1 MGSKRRCGTDR
12 VEQTHALG
20 IDIGGTFTDLVVYDR
35 ATGRIEK
42 GKELTTPDDPSRGVL
57 TGLEKLLEGGVA
69 PDSLYRIVHATTLF
83 TNALIE
89 RKGARTGLITT
100 KGFRDVLEIGR
111 ERKYELY
118 DIHIA
123 MPKPLASRDFRL
135 EVTERIGPDGAEITP
150 LDEAELLEQIEALLE
165 MDVESI
171 AIVFLHAY
179 ANPAHEDAA
188 LAAIAAKYPNLIVTA
203 SHDVAPEIREYDRT
217 STTVTNAYVKPL
229 AQSYVDRLVEKT
241 AALGIGAPYF
251 MMLSNGGLT
260 HIAEAKRSPVQLLE
274 SGPAAGA
281 LVAAYFGSRAG
292 VENVLAFD
300 MGGTTAKLALVDDG
314 KPHVDYHF
322 EAAREKRFAEG
333 SGLPLNISAIKLIEI
348 GAGGGSTAHIDEMD
362 LLKVGPE
369 SAGSEPGPVCYGRGG
384 EAPTVTDA
392 DLLLGFLNADY
403 FAGGSMKIDRAAAAR
418 AMQPLAERSGMSGVE
433 VARGIYDVVNEN
445 MASAAR
451 VHIAEQGKDPRQ
463 YTLLATGGAG
473 PVHAFYVA
481 KKLGVRRLICPLAAG
496 VASALGLLIAPARI
510 DRVVTIA
517 SSLDTMDWPRL
528 EAAYRELEADAAKV
542 IEETGFDPATARVT
556 RLADVRYIGQGFE
569 VVTTLPNGPYDAG
582 AKQHLLDAFEDTYR
596 RTFSR
601 TPPDVNAEIINIR
614 VSLRA
619 DVPGDGVG
627 FKAAGDESGEARAK
641 VTRPVR
647 FPENDDYVDTA
658 VYDRAQLRPGERFE
672 GPAVIEESEST
683 LVVGPGGTIQVDED
697 GNLLVDLPE
706 EPR

>member
-1 MGSKRRCGTDR
+1 MS
-12 VEQTHALG
+12 QTHALG
-20 IDIGGTFTDLVVYDR
+20 IDIGGTFTDIVVYDR
-35 ATGRIEK
+35 ATGRINK

-57 TGLEKLLEGGVA
+57 TGLKKLLANDVA
-69 PDSLYRIVHATTLF
+69 PESLYRIVHATTLF

-123 MPKPLASRDFRL
+123 MPKPLAPRDLRL
-135 EVTERIGPDGAEITP
+135 EVTERIAHDGSEVTP
-150 LDEAELLEQIEALLE
+150 LDEAELLLQVDALIAKG
-165 MDVESI
+165 VESV

-188 LAAIAAKYPNLIVTA
+188 LEAIAAKYPDLIITA
-203 SHDVAPEIREYDRT
+203 SHDVSPEIREYDRT

-229 AQSYVDRLVEKT
+229 AHTYVDRLVKQTEE
-241 AALGIGAPYF
+241 LGVDAPYF

-260 HIAEAKRSPVQLLE
+260 HIEEAKRSPVQLLE

-292 VENVLAFD
+292 IDNILAFD
-300 MGGTTAKLALVDDG
+300 MGGTTAKLALVENG
-314 KPHVDYHF
+314 EPHVDYHF

-348 GAGGGSTAHIDEMD
+348 GAGGGSIAHIDEME

-403 FAGGSMKIDRAAAAR
+403 FAGGSMKIDRDAAAR
-418 AMQPLAERSGMSGVE
+418 AMQPLADKSGLSVVD
-433 VARGIYDVVNEN
+433 VARGIYEVVNEN

-473 PVHAFYVA
+473 PVHAYYVA
-481 KKLGVRRLICPLAAG
+481 KKLGVKRLICPLAAG

-517 SSLDTMDWPRL
+517 SRLDVMDWQRL
-528 EAAYRELEADAAKV
+528 EASYQELEADAAKV
-542 IEETGFDPATARVT
+542 IEETGFDPKTARIA
-556 RLADVRYIGQGFE
+556 RLADMRYIGQGFE
-569 VVTTLPNGPYDAG
+569 VVTSLPDGPYDVSS
-582 AKQHLLDAFEDTYR
+582 KQALLDAFEDTYR

-619 DVPGDGVG
+619 DVPGDGMG
-627 FKAAGDESGEARAK
+627 FTAAREAAGDADIRQ
-641 VTRPVR
+641 TRPVR
-647 FPENDDYVDTA
+647 FPENDDFVDTT
-658 VYDRAQLRPGERFE
+658 VFNRAQLRPGQNFD
-672 GPAVIEESEST
+672 GPAVIEENEST
-683 LVVGPGGTIQVDED
+683 LIVGPGSKIQVDED
-697 GNLLVDLPE
+697 GNLIVELPDAS
-706 EPR
+706 

>member
-1 MGSKRRCGTDR
+1 
-12 VEQTHALG
+12 
-20 IDIGGTFTDLVVYDR
+20 
-35 ATGRIEK
+35 
-42 GKELTTPDDPSRGVL
+42 
-57 TGLEKLLEGGVA
+57 
-69 PDSLYRIVHATTLF
+69 
-83 TNALIE
+83 
-89 RKGARTGLITT
+89 
-100 KGFRDVLEIGR
+100 
-111 ERKYELY
+111 
-118 DIHIA
+118 
-123 MPKPLASRDFRL
+123 
-135 EVTERIGPDGAEITP
+135 VTERMAPDGSEITP
-150 LDEAELLEQIEALLE
+150 LDEGELLQQVDTLRAAGA
-165 MDVESI
+165 ESV

-188 LAAIAAKYPNLIVTA
+188 LAAIAKKHPDLIVTA

-229 AQSYVDRLVEKT
+229 AHIYVDRLVDKT

-281 LVAAYFGSRAG
+281 LVAAYFGSKAG
-292 VENVLAFD
+292 VDKVLAFD
-300 MGGTTAKLALVDDG
+300 MGGTTAKLALVDEG
-314 KPHVDYHF
+314 EPHVDYHF

-348 GAGGGSTAHIDEMD
+348 GAGGGSIAHIDDME
-362 LLKVGPE
+362 LLKVGPQ

-384 EAPTVTDA
+384 SAPTVTDA

-403 FAGGSMKIDRAAAAR
+403 FAGGSMKIDRDAAQQ
-418 AMQPLAERSGMSGVE
+418 AMQPLADRSGLSVVD

-473 PVHAFYVA
+473 PVHAYYVA

-517 SSLDTMDWPRL
+517 SSLEQMDWAKL
-528 EAAYRELEADAAKV
+528 EAAYRELEEDAAKV
-542 IEETGFDPATARVT
+542 IEETGFDAGKARIT
-556 RLADVRYIGQGFE
+556 RLADMRYIGQGFE
-569 VVTTLPNGPYDAG
+569 VVTTLPDGPYDAS
-582 AKQHLLDAFEDTYR
+582 AAQNLLDAFEDTYR

-619 DVPGDGVG
+619 DVPGESVG
-627 FKAAGDESGEARAK
+627 FKATGDTSDGAGAPH
-641 VTRPVR
+641 TRPVR
-647 FPENDDYVDTA
+647 FPEFDDYVDTA
-658 VYDRAQLRPGERFE
+658 VYDRAGLKAGERFD
-672 GPAVIEESEST
+672 GPAVIEENEST
-683 LVVGPGGTIQVDED
+683 LIVGPGATIEVDPD
-697 GNLLVDLPE
+697 GNLLVTLPE
-706 EPR
+706 DD

>member
-1 MGSKRRCGTDR
+1 MD
-12 VEQTHALG
+12 QTHALG

-35 ATGRIEK
+35 ATGRIAK

-57 TGLEKLLEGGVA
+57 TALEKLLEGGVA
-69 PDSLYRIVHATTLF
+69 PESLYRIVHATTLF

-123 MPKPLASRDFRL
+123 MPKPLASRDLRL
-135 EVTERIGPDGAEITP
+135 EVTERMAPDGSEITP
-150 LDEAELLEQIEALLE
+150 LDEGELLQQVDALRAAGA
-165 MDVESI
+165 ESV

-188 LAAIAAKYPNLIVTA
+188 LAAIAKKHPDLIVTA

-229 AQSYVDRLVEKT
+229 AHIYVDRLVDKT

-281 LVAAYFGSRAG
+281 LVAAYFGSKAG
-292 VENVLAFD
+292 VDNVLAFD
-300 MGGTTAKLALVDDG
+300 MGGTTAKLALVDEG
-314 KPHVDYHF
+314 EPHVDYHF

-348 GAGGGSTAHIDEMD
+348 GAGGGSIAHIDDME
-362 LLKVGPE
+362 LLKVGPQ

-384 EAPTVTDA
+384 SAPTVTDA
-392 DLLLGFLNADY
+392 DLILGFLNADY
-403 FAGGSMKIDRAAAAR
+403 FAGGSMKIDRDAAQQ
-418 AMQPLAERSGMSGVE
+418 AMQPLADRSGLSVVD

-473 PVHAFYVA
+473 PVHAYYVA

-517 SSLDTMDWPRL
+517 SSLEQMDWAKL
-528 EAAYRELEADAAKV
+528 EAAYRELEEDAAKV
-542 IEETGFDPATARVT
+542 IEETGFDAGKARIT
-556 RLADVRYIGQGFE
+556 RLADMRYIGQGFE
-569 VVTTLPNGPYDAG
+569 VVTTLPDGPYDAS
-582 AKQHLLDAFEDTYR
+582 AAQSLLDAFEDTYR

-619 DVPGDGVG
+619 DVPGESVG
-627 FKAAGDESGEARAK
+627 FKATGDTSDGAGAPH
-641 VTRPVR
+641 TRPVR
-647 FPENDDYVDTA
+647 FPEFDDYVDTA
-658 VYDRAQLRPGERFE
+658 VYDRASLKAGERFD
-672 GPAVIEESEST
+672 GPAVIEENEST
-683 LVVGPGGTIQVDED
+683 LIVGPGATIEVDPD
-697 GNLLVDLPE
+697 GNLLVALPE
-706 EPR
+706 DDS

>member
-1 MGSKRRCGTDR
+1 M
-12 VEQTHALG
+12 EQTHALG
-20 IDIGGTFTDLVVYDR
+20 IDIGGTFTDIVVYDR

-57 TGLEKLLEGGVA
+57 TGLTKLLEGGVA

-123 MPKPLASRDFRL
+123 MPKPLAPRDLRL
-135 EVTERIGPDGAEITP
+135 EVSERIGPDGSEIVP
-150 LDEAELLEQIEALLE
+150 LDEAELLRQVDALLTNGA
-165 MDVESI
+165 ESI

-188 LAAIAAKYPNLIVTA
+188 LDAIAANYPDLIVTA

-229 AQSYVDRLVEKT
+229 ANIYVDRLVEKT
-241 AALGIGAPYF
+241 AALGVGAPYF

-281 LVAAYFGSRAG
+281 LVAAYFGGRAG
-292 VENVLAFD
+292 VDNVLAFD

-314 KPHVDYHF
+314 EPHVDYHF

-348 GAGGGSTAHIDEMD
+348 GAGGGSIAHIDDME

-392 DLLLGFLNADY
+392 DLLLGFLNAEF
-403 FAGGSMKIDRAAAAR
+403 FAGGSMTIDRDAAER
-418 AMQPLAERSGMSGVE
+418 AMQPLAERSGLSVVD

-473 PVHAFYVA
+473 PVHAYYVA

-517 SSLDTMDWPRL
+517 SGLEDMDWPRL
-528 EAAYRELEADAAKV
+528 EAAYRELEADASKV
-542 IEETGFDPATARVT
+542 IEETGFDPAAARIT
-556 RLADVRYIGQGFE
+556 RLADMRYIGQGFE
-569 VVTTLPNGPYDAG
+569 VVTTLPDGPYDAG
-582 AKQHLLDAFEDTYR
+582 SAQVLLDAFEDTYR

-601 TPPDVNAEIINIR
+601 TPPDVSAEIINIR

-619 DVPGDGVG
+619 DVPGESVG
-627 FKAAGDESGEARAK
+627 FTSASVPGGETRARES
-641 VTRPVR
+641 RPVQ
-647 FPENDDYVDTA
+647 FPELDDYTETA
-658 VYDRAQLRPGERFE
+658 VYDRAQLRPGERLD
-672 GPAVIEESEST
+672 GPAVIEENEST
-683 LVVGPGGTIQVDED
+683 LIVGPGAVVQVDAD
-697 GNLLVDLPE
+697 GNLMVELPE
-706 EPR
+706 DDG

>member
-1 MGSKRRCGTDR
+1 MS
-12 VEQTHALG
+12 QTHALG
-20 IDIGGTFTDLVVYDR
+20 IDIGGTFTDIVVYDR
-35 ATGRIEK
+35 ATGRIDK

-57 TGLEKLLEGGVA
+57 TGLKKLLENDVA
-69 PDSLYRIVHATTLF
+69 PESLYRIVHATTLF

-123 MPKPLASRDFRL
+123 MPKPLAPRDLRL
-135 EVTERIGPDGAEITP
+135 EVTERIGPDGSEITP
-150 LDEAELLEQIEALLE
+150 LDETELLQQVDELIAKG
-165 MDVESI
+165 VESV

-188 LAAIAAKYPNLIVTA
+188 LAAITAKHPDLIITA
-203 SHDVAPEIREYDRT
+203 SHDVSPEIREYDRT

-229 AQSYVDRLVEKT
+229 AHTYVDRLVKQTE
-241 AALGIGAPYF
+241 ALGVDAPYF

-260 HIAEAKRSPVQLLE
+260 HIEEAKRSPVQLLE

-292 VENVLAFD
+292 IDNILAFD
-300 MGGTTAKLALVDDG
+300 MGGTTAKLALVEDG
-314 KPHVDYHF
+314 EPHVDYHF

-348 GAGGGSTAHIDEMD
+348 GAGGGSIAHIDEMD

-403 FAGGSMKIDRAAAAR
+403 FAGGSMKIDLDAAAR
-418 AMQPLAERSGMSGVE
+418 AMQPLADRSGLSVVD
-433 VARGIYDVVNEN
+433 VARGIYEVVNEN

-473 PVHAFYVA
+473 PVHAYYVA
-481 KKLGVRRLICPLAAG
+481 KKLGVKRLICPLAAG

-517 SSLDTMDWPRL
+517 SRLDGMDWPRL
-528 EAAYRELEADAAKV
+528 EASYKELEADAAKV
-542 IEETGFDPATARVT
+542 IEETGFDPATARIT
-556 RLADVRYIGQGFE
+556 RLADMRYIGQGFE
-569 VVTTLPNGPYDAG
+569 VVTSLPDGPYDASS
-582 AKQHLLDAFEDTYR
+582 AQTLLDAFEDTYR

-627 FKAAGDESGEARAK
+627 FTATGDAAGDGDIRQ
-641 VTRPVR
+641 TRPVR
-647 FPENDDYVDTA
+647 FPENGDFVDTT
-658 VYDRAQLRPGERFE
+658 VFNRAQLRPGQNFD
-672 GPAVIEESEST
+672 GPAVIEENEST
-683 LVVGPGGTIQVDED
+683 LIVGPGSKIQVDED
-697 GNLLVDLPE
+697 GNLIVELPDASQ
-706 EPR
+706 

>member
-1 MGSKRRCGTDR
+1 
-12 VEQTHALG
+12 LG
-20 IDIGGTFTDLVVYDR
+20 IDIGGTFTDIVVYDR
-35 ATGRIEK
+35 ATGRVKK

-57 TGLEKLLEGGVA
+57 TGLKKLLERDVA
-69 PDSLYRIVHATTLF
+69 PDSVYRIVHATTLF

-123 MPKPLASRDFRL
+123 MPKPLAPRDLRL
-135 EVTERIGPDGAEITP
+135 EVTERIAADGVEITP
-150 LDEAELLEQIEALLE
+150 LDEAELLTQVDALISNGA
-165 MDVESI
+165 ESI

-188 LAAIAAKYPNLIVTA
+188 LAVIAAKHPDLIVTA
-203 SHDVAPEIREYDRT
+203 SHDVSPEIREYDRT

-229 AQSYVDRLVEKT
+229 AHTYVDRLVKQT
-241 AALGIGAPYF
+241 ADLGIDAPYF

-260 HIAEAKRSPVQLLE
+260 HIEEAKRSPVQLLE

-281 LVAAYFGSRAG
+281 LVAAYFGDRAG
-292 VENVLAFD
+292 IKNVLAFD
-300 MGGTTAKLALVDDG
+300 MGGTTAKLALVEDG
-314 KPHVDYHF
+314 EPHVDYHF

-348 GAGGGSTAHIDEMD
+348 GAGGGSIAHIDEMD

-403 FAGGSMKIDRAAAAR
+403 FAGGSMKIDRDAASR
-418 AMQPLAERSGMSGVE
+418 AMQPLAQRSGLSTVE
-433 VARGIYDVVNEN
+433 VARGIYEVVNEN

-473 PVHAFYVA
+473 PVHAYYVA

-510 DRVVTIA
+510 DRVVTVA
-517 SSLDTMDWPRL
+517 SRLDTMDWPRL
-528 EAAYRELEADAAKV
+528 EAAYMELEADAAKV
-542 IEETGFDPATARVT
+542 IEETGFDPATARIS
-556 RLADVRYIGQGFE
+556 RLADMRYIGQGFE
-569 VVTTLPNGPYDAG
+569 VVTELPSGPYDARS
-582 AKQHLLDAFEDTYR
+582 APALLDAFEETYR

-627 FKAAGDESGEARAK
+627 FTAGNDDTDGAQATK
-641 VTRPVR
+641 TRPVR
-647 FPENDDYVDTA
+647 FPENDDYVETT
-658 VYDRAQLRPGERFE
+658 VYDRARLRPGESFD
-672 GPAVIEESEST
+672 GPAVVEESEST
-683 LVVGPGGTIQVDED
+683 LIIGPGSTVTVDKD
-697 GNLLVDLPE
+697 GNLLVELPDDE
-706 EPR
+706 Q

>member
-1 MGSKRRCGTDR
+1 MN
-12 VEQTHALG
+12 QTHALG

-35 ATGRIEK
+35 ATGRIVK

-57 TGLEKLLEGGVA
+57 IALEKLLDGGVA
-69 PDSLYRIVHATTLF
+69 PESLYRIVHATTLF

-118 DIHIA
+118 DIYIA
-123 MPKPLASRDFRL
+123 MPKPLAPRNLRL
-135 EVTERIGPDGAEITP
+135 EVTERMAQDGSEITP
-150 LDEAELLEQIEALLE
+150 LDEEELLFQVDTLLAKG
-165 MDVESI
+165 VESI

-188 LAAIAAKYPNLIVTA
+188 LAAIARKYPDLIITA

-229 AQSYVDRLVEKT
+229 AHTYVDRLVDKT
-241 AALGIGAPYF
+241 ADLGIGAPYF

-260 HIAEAKRSPVQLLE
+260 HIEEAKRSPVQLLE

-281 LVAAYFGSRAG
+281 LVAAYFGNKAG
-292 VENVLAFD
+292 VDNVLAFD
-300 MGGTTAKLALVDDG
+300 MGGTTAKLALVDEG
-314 KPHVDYHF
+314 EPHVDYHF

-333 SGLPLNISAIKLIEI
+333 SGFPLNISAIKLIEI
-348 GAGGGSTAHIDEMD
+348 GAGGGSIAHVDDME
-362 LLKVGPE
+362 LLKVGPQ
-369 SAGSEPGPVCYGRGG
+369 SAGSEPGPVCYDRGG
-384 EAPTVTDA
+384 TAPTVTDA

-403 FAGGSMKIDRAAAAR
+403 FAGGSMKINRDAAKC
-418 AMQPLAERSGMSGVE
+418 AMQPLADCSGLSVVD

-473 PVHAFYVA
+473 PVHAYYVA

-517 SSLDTMDWPRL
+517 SGLNKMDWSRL

-542 IEETGFDPATARVT
+542 IEETGFDASKARIT
-556 RLADVRYIGQGFE
+556 RLADMRYIGQGFE
-569 VVTTLPNGPYDAG
+569 VVTTLPNGPYD
-582 AKQHLLDAFEDTYR
+582 KNSTHVLLNAFEETYR

-601 TPPDVNAEIINIR
+601 IPPDVNAEIINIR

-619 DVPGDGVG
+619 DVPGQSVG
-627 FKAAGDESGEARAK
+627 FKATGDTSQNARARQ
-641 VTRPVR
+641 TRAVL
-647 FPENDDYVDTA
+647 FPECDDYVDTD
-658 VYDRAQLRPGERFE
+658 VYDRASLTAGERID
-672 GPAVIEESEST
+672 GPAVIEENEST
-683 LVVGPGGTIQVDED
+683 LIVGPGSTVDVDQD
-697 GNLLVDLPE
+697 GNLFVELPE
-706 EPR
+706 E

>member
-1 MGSKRRCGTDR
+1 MA
-12 VEQTHALG
+12 QTHSLG
-20 IDIGGTFTDLVVYDR
+20 IDIGGTFTDIVVYDR
-35 ATGRIEK
+35 VTGRIEK

-57 TGLEKLLEGGVA
+57 TGLEKLLDGGVA
-69 PDSLYRIVHATTLF
+69 PESVYRIVHATTLF

-123 MPKPLASRDFRL
+123 MPKPLAPRDLRL
-135 EVTERIGPDGAEITP
+135 EVTERMGPDGTEIEP
-150 LDEAELLEQIEALLE
+150 LDEVELLRQVDALLAKGV
-165 MDVESI
+165 DSI
-171 AIVFLHAY
+171 GIVFLHAY

-188 LAAIAAKYPNLIVTA
+188 LATIAARHPDLIVTA

-229 AQSYVDRLVEKT
+229 AHTYVDNLVDKT

-260 HIAEAKRSPVQLLE
+260 HIAEAKRTPVQLLE

-281 LVAAYFGSRAG
+281 LVAAYFGSQAG
-292 VENVLAFD
+292 VDNVLAFD

-314 KPHVDYHF
+314 EPHVDYHF

-348 GAGGGSTAHIDEMD
+348 GAGGGSIAHIDDME

-384 EAPTVTDA
+384 AAPTVTDA
-392 DLLLGFLNADY
+392 DLLLGFLNAEY
-403 FAGGSMKIDRAAAAR
+403 FAGGSMKIDRTAAER
-418 AMQPLAERSGMSGVE
+418 AMQPLAKRSGLPVVE

-473 PVHAFYVA
+473 PVHAYYVA

-510 DRVVTIA
+510 DRVVTVA
-517 SSLDTMDWPRL
+517 SRLDAMDWPRL
-528 EAAYRELEADAAKV
+528 EASYKELEADAAKV
-542 IEETGFDPATARVT
+542 IAETGFDPTAARTT
-556 RLADVRYIGQGFE
+556 RLADMRYVGQGFE
-569 VVTTLPNGPYDAG
+569 VVTTLPDGPYDAG
-582 AKQHLLDAFEDTYR
+582 SRQELMNAFEDTYR

-619 DVPGDGVG
+619 DVPGEGVG
-627 FKAAGDESGEARAK
+627 FTAVGDAEDGAK
-641 VTRPVR
+641 THASRPVR
-647 FPENDDYVDTA
+647 FPENDDFVDTP
-658 VYDRAQLRPGERFE
+658 VHNRAQLRPGQSFD

-683 LVVGPGGTIQVDED
+683 LIVGPGSRVTVDPD

-706 EPR
+706 VLE

>member
-1 MGSKRRCGTDR
+1 MS
-12 VEQTHALG
+12 QTHALG
-20 IDIGGTFTDLVVYDR
+20 IDIGGTFTDIVVYDR
-35 ATGRIEK
+35 ATGRISK
-42 GKELTTPDDPSRGVL
+42 GKGLTTPDDPSRGVL
-57 TGLEKLLEGGVA
+57 TGLKKLLEHDVA

-118 DIHIA
+118 DIYIA
-123 MPKPLASRDFRL
+123 MPKPLAPRDLRL
-135 EVTERIGPDGAEITP
+135 EVTERIAPDGSEITP
-150 LDEAELLEQIEALLE
+150 LDEAELLQRVGELVALG
-165 MDVESI
+165 VESI

-179 ANPAHEDAA
+179 ANPEHEDAA
-188 LAAIAAKYPNLIVTA
+188 LAAIATNYPDLIVTA

-229 AQSYVDRLVEKT
+229 AHTYVDQLVKQT
-241 AALGIGAPYF
+241 ADLGVDAPYF

-260 HIAEAKRSPVQLLE
+260 HIDEAKRSPVQLLE

-292 VENVLAFD
+292 IDNVLAFD
-300 MGGTTAKLALVDDG
+300 MGGTTAKLALVEDG
-314 KPHVDYHF
+314 EPHVDYHF

-348 GAGGGSTAHIDEMD
+348 GAGGGSIAHIDAMD

-369 SAGSEPGPVCYGRGG
+369 SAGSEPGPVCYARGG

-392 DLLLGFLNADY
+392 DLLLGFLNAEY
-403 FAGGSMKIDRAAAAR
+403 FAGGSMKIDRDATAR
-418 AMQPLAERSGMSGVE
+418 AMQPLADRTGLSVVD

-473 PVHAFYVA
+473 PVHAYYVA
-481 KKLGVRRLICPLAAG
+481 KKLGVKRLFCPLAAG

-517 SSLDTMDWPRL
+517 SRLSDMDWPRL
-528 EAAYRELEADAAKV
+528 EAAFKDLETDAAKV
-542 IEETGFDPATARVT
+542 IEETGFDPATARIT
-556 RLADVRYIGQGFE
+556 RLADMRYIGQGFE
-569 VVTTLPNGPYDAG
+569 VVTELPDGPYNAN
-582 AKQHLLDAFEDTYR
+582 AAPALLKSFEDTYR
-596 RTFSR
+596 KTFSR

-627 FKAAGDESGEARAK
+627 FTATAETENGTKTGR
-641 VTRPVR
+641 TRPVR
-647 FPENDDYVDTA
+647 FPENDDYIDTA
-658 VYDRAQLRPGERFE
+658 VFDRSQLRAGETFE

-683 LVVGPGGTIQVDED
+683 LIVGPGSTVQVDVD
-697 GNLLVDLPE
+697 GNLLVELPE
-706 EPR
+706 DPQ

>member
-1 MGSKRRCGTDR
+1 MS
-12 VEQTHALG
+12 QTHALG
-20 IDIGGTFTDLVVYDR
+20 IDIGGTFTDIVVYDR
-35 ATGRIEK
+35 ATGRIRK

-57 TGLEKLLEGGVA
+57 TGLKKLLENGVA
-69 PDSLYRIVHATTLF
+69 PESLYRIVHATTLF

-123 MPKPLASRDFRL
+123 MPKPLAPRDLRL
-135 EVTERIGPDGAEITP
+135 EVTERTGPDGSEITP
-150 LDEAELLEQIEALLE
+150 LDEAELLQQIDALIDKGVEA
-165 MDVESI
+165 V

-179 ANPAHEDAA
+179 ANAAHEDAA
-188 LAAIAAKYPNLIVTA
+188 LEAITAKYPDLIITA
-203 SHDVAPEIREYDRT
+203 SHDVSPEIREYDRT

-229 AQSYVDRLVEKT
+229 AHTYVDRLVKQTED
-241 AALGIGAPYF
+241 LGVNAPYF

-260 HIAEAKRSPVQLLE
+260 HIEEAKRSPVQLLE

-292 VENVLAFD
+292 IDNILAFD
-300 MGGTTAKLALVDDG
+300 MGGTTAKLALVEDG
-314 KPHVDYHF
+314 EPHVDYHF

-348 GAGGGSTAHIDEMD
+348 GAGGGSIAHIDEMD

-403 FAGGSMKIDRAAAAR
+403 FAGGSMKIDRDAAAR
-418 AMQPLAERSGMSGVE
+418 AMQPLADKSGLSVVD
-433 VARGIYDVVNEN
+433 VARGIYEVVNEN

-473 PVHAFYVA
+473 PVHAYYVA
-481 KKLGVRRLICPLAAG
+481 KKLGVKRLICPLAAG

-510 DRVVTIA
+510 DRVATIT
-517 SSLDTMDWPRL
+517 SRLEGMDWQRL
-528 EAAYRELEADAAKV
+528 EASYKELEADAAKV
-542 IEETGFDPATARVT
+542 IEETGFDPATARIA
-556 RLADVRYIGQGFE
+556 RLADMRYIGQGFE
-569 VVTTLPNGPYDAG
+569 VVTALPDGPYDASSTQ
-582 AKQHLLDAFEDTYR
+582 ALLDAFEDTYR

-627 FKAAGDESGEARAK
+627 FTASGEAAGDGATHQ
-641 VTRPVR
+641 TRPVR
-647 FPENDDYVDTA
+647 FPENDDYVDTT
-658 VYDRAQLRPGERFE
+658 VFNRAQLRPGQNFD

-683 LVVGPGGTIQVDED
+683 LIVGPGSKIQVDED
-697 GNLLVDLPE
+697 GNLIVELPDTA
-706 EPR
+706 

>member
-1 MGSKRRCGTDR
+1 MS
-12 VEQTHALG
+12 QTHALG
-20 IDIGGTFTDLVVYDR
+20 IDIGGTFTDIVVYDR
-35 ATGRIEK
+35 ATGRINK

-57 TGLEKLLEGGVA
+57 TGLKKLLKNNVA
-69 PDSLYRIVHATTLF
+69 PESLYRIVHATTLF

-123 MPKPLASRDFRL
+123 MPKPLAPRDLRL
-135 EVTERIGPDGAEITP
+135 EVTERIAHDGSEVTP
-150 LDEAELLEQIEALLE
+150 LDEAELLQQVDELIAKG
-165 MDVESI
+165 VESV

-188 LAAIAAKYPNLIVTA
+188 LEAIAAKYPDLIITA
-203 SHDVAPEIREYDRT
+203 SHDVSPEIREYDRT

-229 AQSYVDRLVEKT
+229 AHTYVDRLVKQTEE
-241 AALGIGAPYF
+241 LGVDAPYF

-260 HIAEAKRSPVQLLE
+260 HIEEAKRSPVQLLE

-292 VENVLAFD
+292 IDNILAFD
-300 MGGTTAKLALVDDG
+300 MGGTTAKLALVEDG
-314 KPHVDYHF
+314 EPHVDYHF

-348 GAGGGSTAHIDEMD
+348 GAGGGSIAHIDEMD

-403 FAGGSMKIDRAAAAR
+403 FAGGSMKIDRDAAAR
-418 AMQPLAERSGMSGVE
+418 AMQPLADKSGLSVVD
-433 VARGIYDVVNEN
+433 VARGIYEVVNEN

-473 PVHAFYVA
+473 PVHAYYVA
-481 KKLGVRRLICPLAAG
+481 KKLGVKRLICPLAAG

-517 SSLDTMDWPRL
+517 SRLDGMDWQRL
-528 EAAYRELEADAAKV
+528 EASYKELEADAAKV
-542 IEETGFDPATARVT
+542 IEETGFDPAAARIT
-556 RLADVRYIGQGFE
+556 RLADMRYIGQGFE
-569 VVTTLPNGPYDAG
+569 VVTSLPDGPYDASS
-582 AKQHLLDAFEDTYR
+582 AQTLLDAFEDTYR

-627 FKAAGDESGEARAK
+627 FTAAGDATGDSDIRQ
-641 VTRPVR
+641 TRPVR
-647 FPENDDYVDTA
+647 FPENDDFVDTT
-658 VYDRAQLRPGERFE
+658 VFNRAQLRPGQNFD
-672 GPAVIEESEST
+672 GPAVIEENEST
-683 LVVGPGGTIQVDED
+683 LIVGPGSKIQVDED
-697 GNLLVDLPE
+697 GNLIVELPDSSQ
-706 EPR
+706 